1 MKLVLGSAQIG
12 MNYGLFN
19 NKKINSKEF
28 RRVQKLVINS
38 KIKFIDTATSYGDS
52 EKIIGNSKLNKLN
65 IITKIKLCKKNNI
78 NIEDWVVKK
87 IIRTTNLLKIN
98 RIYGLLVHDFND
110 LLGKKGKKYLHA
122 LQELKR
128 RKVISKIGVSIYDPD
143 EIGKI
148 WKIWKPD
155 IVQFPLNVFD
165 NRILYSGW
173 IDILKKFQI
182 KMYARSVFLQGL
194 LINNSDSSEFNKSY
208 KFYFNR
214 FEDWCSVN
222 NISKVQACLHFVK
235 QYKKIDYLVVGFNN
249 YNHLKEI
256 IDVFKKKQI
265 IIPNK
270 FSTNNINLIDPRR
283 WNYKRKF

>member
-19 NKKINSKEF
+19 NKKISSKEF
-28 RRVQKLVINS
+28 RRVEKLVLNS
-38 KIKFIDTATSYGDS
+38 KIKFIDTATSYGVS
-52 EKIIGNSKLNKLN
+52 EKIIGNSKLKNLN
-65 IITKIKLCKKNNI
+65 IITKIKLQKKNNI
-78 NIEDWVVKK
+78 NIEDWVLNK
-87 IIRTTNLLKIN
+87 ILRTTKLLKIS

-110 LLGKKGKKYLHA
+110 LLGKQGKKYLHV
-122 LQELKR
+122 LQQLKR
-128 RKVISKIGVSIYDPD
+128 RKIISKIGVSIYDPD

-155 IVQFPLNVFD
+155 IVQFPLNVLD
-165 NRILYSGW
+165 NRILLSGW
-173 IDILKKFQI
+173 IDVLKKFKV

-194 LINNSDSSEFNKSY
+194 LINNSASLEFSKSY

-222 NISKVQACLHFVK
+222 DISKVKACLHFVK
-235 QYKKIDYLVVGFNN
+235 QYKKIDYLVIGFNN

-265 IIPNK
+265 IVPNK

-283 WNYKRKF
+283 WNYKRKY